1 MHATLLKLATVLLL
15 PSVSFAAFAS
25 DPPAFRKGMWQFT
38 RTVEG
43 QGAGGK
49 PVTMTSKKCA
59 DPSADMKR
67 MKESLSKQG
76 CKFTAPTVNGNTYT
90 ASSECIVQGVPVQSQ
105 SVVTVEGDSAYRLQ
119 ITSSGGGR
127 STKELLIAK
136 RVGEC

>member
-15 PSVSFAAFAS
+15 PAVSFTALAG
-25 DPPAFRKGMWQFT
+25 DPPTLRKGMWEFN

-49 PVTMTSKKCA
+49 PITLTNKKCA

-76 CKFTAPTVNGNTYT
+76 CKFTAPTINANTYT
-90 ASSECIVQGVPVQSQ
+90 VSSECKIQGVPVQSQ
-105 SVVTVEGDSAYRLQ
+105 SVVTIESDSAYRVQ
-119 ITSSGGGR
+119 VTSGGGDR